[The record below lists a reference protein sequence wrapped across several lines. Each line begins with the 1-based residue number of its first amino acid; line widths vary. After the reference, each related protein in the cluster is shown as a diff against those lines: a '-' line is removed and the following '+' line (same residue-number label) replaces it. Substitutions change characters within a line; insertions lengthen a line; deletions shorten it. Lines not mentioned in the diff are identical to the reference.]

1 VTEHAGYGVDMVP
14 LAASGP
20 AIMGAVVVAAVLLL
34 IWLLRTDSTA
44 AGEEEPGTDQRTVT
58 SQRSE

>member
-1 VTEHAGYGVDMVP
+1 MVP

-20 AIMGAVVVAAVLLL
+20 AIMGGVIAASVLLL
-34 IWLLRTDSTA
+34 IWLLRSDSETA
-44 AGEEEPGTDQRTVT
+44 DEQEPGGDQRTVT

>member
-1 VTEHAGYGVDMVP
+1 MVP